1 MVLLCLFTLKNV
13 TNDPDRRVQ
22 RHDGATF
29 IDPTITNT
37 HCFHCFPTRAASP
50 RPPLPSPRLPSPTP
64 PSLFHPGDVRILVH
78 LKTPKAPKPHK
89 CFLFSLLCFLCLFY
103 ERSCQSSPTL
113 VRFRKEKARQLPKSD
128 WWLRN
133 NGTPCAILTA
143 SRTPDIL
150 VVVILCSFYS
160 SDQGCFH

>member
-1 MVLLCLFTLKNV
+1 VSVYPEKCPKRSGQARPTPPWCHFYRPHDHEHSLFSLFSH
-13 TNDPDRRVQ
+13 P
-22 RHDGATF
+22 G
-29 IDPTITNT
+29 
-37 HCFHCFPTRAASP
+37 
-50 RPPLPSPRLPSPTP
+50 RLPSPTP